1 MITILSFLCVFFS
14 LMSKRIFN
22 FQDKETKLTTHLE
35 TLADVF
41 AIFENGLNPNEQSC
55 ILIWEGR
62 FYGMG
67 YISSDVQL
75 SDPEE
80 LKNFLTPYK
89 ENLFIRN
96 LVNGYA
102 ARFPEKVKLF
112 SSLAIQSSH

>member
-1 MITILSFLCVFFS
+1 GACE
-14 LMSKRIFN
+14 
-22 FQDKETKLTTHLE
+22 QKEEPSVYNARVQEAIDSLTTKPS
-35 TLADVF
+35 F
-41 AIFENGLNPNEQSC
+41 AILENGLNFNEQSC
-55 ILIWEGR
+55 ILIWEGI

-67 YISSDVQL
+67 YISSDLQI

-80 LKNFLTPYK
+80 LKSFLTPYK

-112 SSLAIQSSH
+112 SSLMTQSSH